1 MRDSRVGLRV
11 ALTLLSAVLAF
22 GFVACSTTQSAGT
35 QIDDAAITAAVKA
48 KLAADPDVA
57 AINIDVDTNSAVV
70 TLSGKVENANQRSEA
85 ERLARETD
93 GVQRVINNLTVGDEN
108 PVG

>member
-1 MRDSRVGLRV
+1 MREARTVLRV
-11 ALTLLSAVLAF
+11 ALTLMMVTLAC
-22 GFVACSTTQSAGT
+22 GLVACSTTQSAGQ

-48 KLAADPDVA
+48 KLAGDPDTA
-57 AINIDVDTNSAVV
+57 AINIDVDTNDAVV
-70 TLSGKVENANQRSEA
+70 TLSGKVATSAERSEA

-93 GVQRVINNLTVGDEN
+93 GVARVINNLTVGDDN